1 MKEINCFIK
10 TIYENLFITATSA
23 SQQRDLIFSKYCSC
37 LKNCLLY
44 CYLEIKDSLSSLVK
58 RHLDRVVVSPIS
70 IKTYS
75 SYFYLN
81 KKILV

>member
-1 MKEINCFIK
+1 MKTKSNTFRKVNI
-10 TIYENLFITATSA
+10 FITATRV
-23 SQQRDLIFSKYCSC
+23 SQQRDLIFSRYCSC

-44 CYLEIKDSLSSLVK
+44 CYLEIIEGSLSSLVR

>member
-1 MKEINCFIK
+1 MKEINLFIK
-10 TIYENLFITATSA
+10 TFYKSLFITATSV
-23 SQQRDLIFSKYCSC
+23 SQQRDLIFSRYCSC

-44 CYLEIKDSLSSLVK
+44 CYLEIIEGSLSSLVR

-75 SYFYLN
+75 FTE
-81 KKILV
+81 I

>member
-1 MKEINCFIK
+1 MRTIIRFRSFIG
-10 TIYENLFITATSA
+10 NLFITATSV

-44 CYLEIKDSLSSLVK
+44 CYLEIKGSLSSLVR

-75 SYFYLN
+75 FT
-81 KKILV
+81 KI